1 MSNRKPL
8 IQLVDV
14 YKSYNGTPVLR
25 GVTLDVFAGETLCV
39 IGGSGCGKT
48 VTLRHMIGL
57 ESPDEGAVLFDG
69 RDVAGLS
76 ALERVAMRTRFGM
89 VFQGGALFD
98 SLDVGENVAFPL
110 REHTRLD
117 DETVRARAAQKLAL
131 VGLSGAERKMPAELS
146 GGMKKRVA
154 LARAIVLDPEV
165 VLYDEPTTGLD
176 PVTADVINELI
187 LRAQRT
193 LKTTSVIVTHDMT
206 SVNKVA
212 DRVVM
217 LHDGRIVIDGSPAEV
232 RASTDP
238 VVRAFIEGKADGLI
252 ESLNSHGSRA

>member
-1 MSNRKPL
+1 MERRAL
-8 IQLVDV
+8 IKLEDLH
-14 YKSYNGTPVLR
+14 KSYNGTPVLR
-25 GVTLDVFAGETLCV
+25 GVTVEVFKGETLCI

-48 VTLRHMIGL
+48 VTLKHIIGL
-57 ESPDEGAVLFDG
+57 ERPDAGRVLFDG
-69 RDVAGLS
+69 RDLS
-76 ALERVAMRTRFGM
+76 ELSTEEMTRVRMRFGM

-110 REHTRLD
+110 REHTHYSDPDIRRRVG
-117 DETVRARAAQKLAL
+117 EKLAL
-131 VGLSGAERKMPAELS
+131 VGLAGAESKMPVELS

-154 LARAIVLDPEV
+154 LARAIALDPEV

-187 LRAQRT
+187 VRAERVLQ
-193 LKTTSVIVTHDMT
+193 TTSVVVTHDMA

-217 LHDGRIVIDGSPAEV
+217 LYEGRVLIEGTTEQIHASADPIV
-232 RASTDP
+232 R
-238 VVRAFIEGKADGLI
+238 RFIEGRSEGLLDPNH
-252 ESLNSHGSRA
+252 SGSHA